1 MNQPAKRF
9 DIVNLKMIKE
19 GSLLYKER
27 RIKSPEDA
35 SLLFKRFLDGADRKY
50 LIVLCLDIKNQP
62 TTVIV

>member
-1 MNQPAKRF
+1 MEGEKVVYRESRAGNQRILESSVGMNQPAKRF

-35 SLLFKRFLDGADRKY
+35 SLLFK
-50 LIVLCLDIKNQP
+50 
-62 TTVIV
+62 